1 VAPLPRADDRR
12 AAAQRDEPAA
22 GADALRFS
30 FIAFLIAAAA
40 SWLLRGGTY
49 RWSAGT
55 NGAEEPAIARAAALS
70 R

>member
-1 VAPLPRADDRR
+1 M
-12 AAAQRDEPAA
+12 
-22 GADALRFS
+22 ALRFS
-30 FIAFLIAAAA
+30 FIAFVIAAAA
-40 SWLLRGGTY
+40 SWLRGGTY